1 MHRVFLSIG
10 SNIGD
15 KEKNCYLAVEKLREK
30 GLIINKI
37 SPLYITEPWGY
48 KKQPDFANI
57 VIEVFTTFQPLELLY
72 LVKNIEKQMGRKDTF
87 KYGPRIIDIDIIF
100 FDDIVYESPELKI
113 PHPKMQERYFVLRP
127 LCDIDPEFV
136 HPLIKKTVK
145 ELLEKL

>member
-72 LVKNIEKQMGRKDTF
+72 LVKSIEKQMGRKDTF